1 MKREAK
7 RHVLV
12 DHYLEFYNRAVAILN
27 DEDDAKDAVQDA
39 LVKTLLAIGVRDP
52 VAYCFRATVNRS
64 ISILRHKRLTVR
76 GEDMQLLTAYGEE
89 EIVKMVRDGK
99 ATLSPLERK
108 VLEYHFEED
117 YTVAH
122 ISAMMGVSV
131 STVKRLIGVA
141 KMKMKEEL
149 K

>member
-1 MKREAK
+1 M
-7 RHVLV
+7 
-12 DHYLEFYNRAVAILN
+12 
-27 DEDDAKDAVQDA
+27 
-39 LVKTLLAIGVRDP
+39 
-52 VAYCFRATVNRS
+52 
-64 ISILRHKRLTVR
+64 VR

-99 ATLSPLERK
+99 AALSPLERK

>member
-52 VAYCFRATVNRS
+52 W
-64 ISILRHKRLTVR
+64 
-76 GEDMQLLTAYGEE
+76 
-89 EIVKMVRDGK
+89 
-99 ATLSPLERK
+99 
-108 VLEYHFEED
+108 HF
-117 YTVAH
+117 
-122 ISAMMGVSV
+122 VSV
-131 STVKRLIGVA
+131 LR
-141 KMKMKEEL
+141 
-149 K
+149 